1 MSDDAEV
8 QVAFHAQI
16 TSLLDGMG
24 KAQNAVKEAT
34 EGMSGSIA
42 KMAETMATLGPA
54 ALALATVGLAFEGIK
69 KTVEYVEE
77 ATEKT
82 KELAETFRTLSYAT
96 GASNQE
102 LNQYTAAMEMSGGS
116 VDNVTGLMQG
126 MVRAVK
132 ANGDGLVLNGM
143 AADKAGLQQ
152 MSFGDYLKK
161 ASEIAD
167 QMRTPLERDEFL
179 TLAFGR
185 AGAKAGAQLHEM
197 VENMEK
203 VANTTILNPGVEAT
217 MKALTESEGNLK
229 RAQEARAASV
239 AAMAAPAEIAWNNIK
254 AAALDSLTRQNV
266 AMELANKGLIEMKSH
281 YDEQSRQII
290 YDWDSMTAAA
300 KKYGEEAAKNAKL
313 GAEDSKRELMH
324 AGGGKAYVDPKDH
337 QGGASGAGSES
348 TKAAERAAK
357 AEVEIQE
364 ACNESLG
371 REKVE
376 MQKWLAAQ
384 DKQAADE
391 AAALDKSS
399 MEQAE
404 RNAMVL
410 AENLKAQD
418 KAVLAVKEANIAAYT
433 AKQAEALKEQERGY
447 RDLLNGMTQNW
458 DQAIHMMLHGQ
469 LTLSEGFKGA
479 MMQMEDQL
487 EKSLINMGL
496 NWAKAMLL
504 QAVMQKESH
513 ASQVLN
519 DAKSAAAGAYNAV
532 VGIPYVG
539 PFLAPAAAGVAFAG
553 VMAFAEQ
560 GYDVPYGVNP
570 LTQLHQQE
578 MVLPAQY
585 ANVIRDI
592 GNGSGGGGGDHFH
605 FHNHA
610 VDAHG
615 FEAMLNRGGNQGAL
629 VRAMGTAMRN
639 GRKG

>member
-54 ALALATVGLAFEGIK
+54 ALALAAVGLAFEGIK
-69 KTVEYVEE
+69 KAVEYVEE

-337 QGGASGAGSES
+337 QGSES

-433 AKQAEALKEQERGY
+433 AKQAEALKEQEKAN
-447 RDLLNGMTQNW
+447 DKFVKEMTKGWADAFVLMAN
-458 DQAIHMMLHGQ
+458 GQ
-469 LTLSEGFKGA
+469 LTFGQFFKGA
-479 MMQMEDQL
+479 VMEMGQTL
-487 EKSLINMGL
+487 EKTLANMAAQWL
-496 NWAKAMLL
+496 ENQAKAL
-504 QAVMQKESH
+504 AISAETHMQQNYL
-513 ASQVLN
+513 A
-519 DAKSAAAGAYNAV
+519 AKTAAGEAWSSAAA
-532 VGIPYVG
+532 IPYVG
-539 PFLAPAAAGVAFAG
+539 WIMAPVAAAAAFTG

-592 GNGSGGGGGDHFH
+592 GNGSGGGSGDHFH
-605 FHNHA
+605 AHFHG
-610 VDAHG
+610 VTDASWWDH
-615 FEAMLNRGGNQGAL
+615 NQGNIMRT
-629 VRAMGTAMRN
+629 VGKAMRN
-639 GRKG
+639 GRKS